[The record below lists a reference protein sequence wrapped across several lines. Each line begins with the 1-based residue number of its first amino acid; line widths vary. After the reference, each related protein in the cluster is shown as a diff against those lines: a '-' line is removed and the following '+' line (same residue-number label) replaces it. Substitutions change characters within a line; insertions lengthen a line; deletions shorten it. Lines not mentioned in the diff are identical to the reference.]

1 MIFGPDGP
9 TQSLYYTTY
18 ANGGQVRRIAFT
30 AQNQAPMAVLSA
42 DITSGTAPLTV
53 SFDGSGSSDPDLGDT
68 LTYRWDFGDGS
79 TPIETTNATATHEY
93 STAGTFAAT
102 LSVRDNQGAT
112 SAAATLQ
119 IMVSNPPVDSSER
132 DIAEGG
138 GDPQGRPDAD
148 RKQRH
153 LDRLRTTRIHRPVA
167 ALLHDRRFM
176 RSDPRGDGIDVH
188 PRASRLR
195 VDDPRSSDSDE
206 SCGRRLRDLGADRAS
221 EARLL
226 RNAVHQLVLE
236 RNAPSTS
243 ERAS

>member
-42 DITSGTAPLTV
+42 DITSDTAPLTV

-119 IMVSNPPVDSSER
+119 IMVSNPLSRGAARMRRPLLLSPA
-132 DIAEGG
+132 AEEPLPYG
-138 GDPQGRPDAD
+138 PLYPAD
-148 RKQRH
+148 
-153 LDRLRTTRIHRPVA
+153 
-167 ALLHDRRFM
+167 
-176 RSDPRGDGIDVH
+176 G
-188 PRASRLR
+188 
-195 VDDPRSSDSDE
+195 
-206 SCGRRLRDLGADRAS
+206 GADRLTYPLT
-221 EARLL
+221 EL
-226 RNAVHQLVLE
+226 
-236 RNAPSTS
+236 APAFVDT
-243 ERAS
+243 